1 MGFDL
6 PAQVFRLMCI
16 RRSRTCR
23 RSTVAAICVATQIEN
38 IYGGYNA
45 FAARVTERILALQ
58 FVTKSCS
65 TAERHTADVEVAR
78 WRRHDANSE
87 SYMNL
92 GSHSVIWTVRSA
104 VLLAVALIACA
115 AISQSPSTSLVVLNK
130 DDNTLAI
137 VDPASLK
144 VVATIPTGTAPHE
157 VAVSADGKF
166 AYVTNY
172 GQFGAAVP
180 GHTLSVI
187 DLVNHKELR
196 QVDLTPLGRPH
207 GIEFANGQVYFTAE
221 VNKAIARYS
230 PATNQVD
237 WVMGT
242 GQDRTHMLFLNKDL
256 SKIFTSNVN
265 SGTVSIFERSSE
277 PSGWTAT
284 VIAVGKGPE
293 GGSLSPDEKEF
304 WAANS
309 EDGSV
314 SIIDVASKR
323 VTQTIDVQ
331 TKHSNRLKFTPD
343 GHMVLISD
351 LGSGD
356 VVVLDAATRKVVKR
370 LNVGRNAEGILVAP
384 DGSRAYVAASAD
396 DKVAIIDLKTLQVVG
411 SIHTGKGPDGMAWA
425 VR

>member
-1 MGFDL
+1 
-6 PAQVFRLMCI
+6 
-16 RRSRTCR
+16 
-23 RSTVAAICVATQIEN
+23 
-38 IYGGYNA
+38 
-45 FAARVTERILALQ
+45 
-58 FVTKSCS
+58 
-65 TAERHTADVEVAR
+65 
-78 WRRHDANSE
+78 
-87 SYMNL
+87 MNL

-104 VLLAVALIACA
+104 VLLAVALIPCA

-130 DDNTLAI
+130 DDNALAI

-172 GQFGAAVP
+172 GKFGAAAVP

-196 QVDLTPLGRPH
+196 QVDLTALGRPH
-207 GIEFANGQVYFTAE
+207 GVQCADGLVYFTAE

-343 GHMVLISD
+343 GRMVLISD

-356 VVVLDAATRKVVKR
+356 VVVLDAATRKVTKH

-396 DKVAIIDLKTLQVVG
+396 DKVAIIDLRTLQVVG

>member
-1 MGFDL
+1 MK
-6 PAQVFRLMCI
+6 I
-16 RRSRTCR
+16 RRRLLPSNLQ
-23 RSTVAAICVATQIEN
+23 VIFLAAIMVMASIATAQTSS
-38 IYGGYNA
+38 
-45 FAARVTERILALQ
+45 VT
-58 FVTKSCS
+58 
-65 TAERHTADVEVAR
+65 
-78 WRRHDANSE
+78 
-87 SYMNL
+87 
-92 GSHSVIWTVRSA
+92 
-104 VLLAVALIACA
+104 LL
-115 AISQSPSTSLVVLNK
+115 VLNK
-130 DDNTLAI
+130 DDSSLAI
-137 VDPASLK
+137 VDPASQK
-144 VVATIPTGTAPHE
+144 VIATIPTGTAPHE

-166 AYVTNY
+166 AYVANY
-172 GQFGAAVP
+172 GQFGSAPP

-187 DLVNHKELR
+187 DLVSRKELR
-196 QVDLTPLGRPH
+196 QVDLAPLGRPH
-207 GIEFANGQVYFTAE
+207 GIEWAKGQVYFTAE

-242 GQDRTHMLFLNKDL
+242 GQDRTHMLFLSKDL
-256 SKIFTSNVN
+256 NKIFTSNVN
-265 SGTVSIFERSSE
+265 SGTISIFERSSE

-314 SIIDVASKR
+314 SIIDVAGKR
-323 VTQTIDVQ
+323 VTQTVDVR

-343 GHMVLISD
+343 GRLVLISD

-356 VVVLDAATRKVVKR
+356 VVVLDAASRKVTKR
-370 LNVGRNAEGILVAP
+370 INVGRNAEGILIAP
-384 DGSRAYVAASAD
+384 DGSLAYVAASED

-411 SIHTGKGPDGMAWA
+411 SIHSGKSPDGMAWA